1 MRNRLLTRPAQGKEA
16 MGVIHIENVS
26 KRYERHTRRELLAQ
40 SAMRKLRNDIE
51 PFYALRGVTAS
62 IEPGERVAIVG
73 GNGAGKSTLLGII
86 AGVTSPSSG
95 RVQRT
100 GRISALLELGTGF
113 HPDLTGREN
122 IKLNASLL
130 GLTRA
135 EIEAKFDAI
144 VEFSEMAR
152 FLDEPLRT
160 YSSGMMARIGFAT
173 AIHVDPE
180 ILVLDEVM
188 SVGDAAFQNK
198 CIARITEMAAAGAT
212 MLVVSHALG
221 LVETLC
227 NRALWLDK
235 GELKLDAPAKEVV
248 AAYHP
253 GPGFASPHS
262 GG

>member
-1 MRNRLLTRPAQGKEA
+1 
-16 MGVIHIENVS
+16 MGAIRIENVS

-40 SAMRKLRNDIE
+40 SALRKVRGKAE
-51 PFYALRGVTAS
+51 PFYALRDVSATIDA
-62 IEPGERVAIVG
+62 GERVAIVG

-86 AGVTSPSSG
+86 AGVTAASSG
-95 RVQRT
+95 RVVRA

-135 EIEAKFDAI
+135 ELAAKLDSIIA
-144 VEFSEMAR
+144 FSEMER

-160 YSSGMMARIGFAT
+160 YSSGMIARIGFST

-188 SVGDAAFQNK
+188 SVGDARFQAK
-198 CIARITEMAAAGAT
+198 CIARVAEMAAAGAT
-212 MLVVSHALG
+212 MLVVSHQLT
-221 LVETLC
+221 LVEEMC
-227 NRALWLDK
+227 SRALWLDK
-235 GELKLDAPAKEVV
+235 GELKLDGSVAEVL
-248 AAYHP
+248 AAYQQP
-253 GPGFASPHS
+253 A
-262 GG
+262 